1 MIHKSDTIF
10 ALATAYGQS
19 GIGVIRVTG
28 PLSKS
33 ISKKIL
39 HQDLE
44 PRYAYYGSFFD
55 NDNNLIDKGVAISF
69 PGPNSYTGEDV
80 VEFQGHGGVSVIR
93 KLLETIISLDVRVAE
108 PGEFTKRA
116 FLNGKMDLVQAE
128 AVQDLI
134 QSSSEESAL
143 SAVRSLTGEFSEK
156 INQILSE
163 LIALRVFVE
172 ATIDF
177 SDEEIDFLESHEVS
191 SKLHSLKLTLLNIL
205 ESANQGAILRDGIH
219 VAIAGKPNAG
229 KSSLLNSL
237 TKQPSAIVTDVAG
250 TTRDVLKETI
260 QIDGMPIHIIDTAG
274 LHNSDNIIEQEGIRR
289 AHTEI
294 NNADVVLLVY
304 DASDK
309 SVDLSILPE
318 SVKDKPKIVI
328 KNKIDLT
335 GSKTG
340 IQKIQ
345 NNPEISISA
354 KNGDGINIV
363 RKALADF
370 AGLNS
375 NTEGV
380 FLARKRHIIAINE
393 TLSFI
398 NSAISQLDGG
408 ASELVAED
416 LRQAGMHLGQIT
428 GEFSSDDLLGQIFSS
443 FCIGKSVSYTHLTL
457 PTKRIV

>member
-1 MIHKSDTIF
+1 MIHKSDTIC

-55 NDNNLIDKGVAISF
+55 NDNNLIDKGVAIAF

-80 VEFQGHGGVSVIR
+80 VEFQGHGGISVIR

-191 SKLHSLKLTLLNIL
+191 SKLHSLKLTLVNIL
-205 ESANQGAILRDGIH
+205 ECANQGAILRDGIH

-443 FCIGKSVSYTHLTL
+443 FCIGK
-457 PTKRIV
+457 

>member
-1 MIHKSDTIF
+1 MIHKSDTIC

-39 HQDLE
+39 HQDLQ

-55 NDNNLIDKGVAISF
+55 NDNNLIDKGVAIAF

-93 KLLETIISLDVRVAE
+93 KLLATIISLDVRVAE

-163 LIALRVFVE
+163 LITLRVFVE

-191 SKLHSLKLTLLNIL
+191 SKLYSLKLTLLNIL

-340 IQKIQ
+340 IQNIQ

-443 FCIGKSVSYTHLTL
+443 FCIGK
-457 PTKRIV
+457 

>member
-1 MIHKSDTIF
+1 MIHKSDTIC

-39 HQDLE
+39 HQDLQ

-55 NDNNLIDKGVAISF
+55 NDNNLIDKGVAIAF

-93 KLLETIISLDVRVAE
+93 KLLATIISLDVRVAE

-163 LIALRVFVE
+163 LISLRVFVE

-191 SKLHSLKLTLLNIL
+191 SKLHSLKVTLLNIL

-309 SVDLSILPE
+309 SVDLSIMPE
-318 SVKDKPKIVI
+318 SVKDKPKIII

-340 IQKIQ
+340 IQNIQ

-443 FCIGKSVSYTHLTL
+443 FCIGK
-457 PTKRIV
+457 

>member
-1 MIHKSDTIF
+1 MIRKSDTIC

-55 NDNNLIDKGVAISF
+55 NDNNLIDKGVAIAF

-191 SKLHSLKLTLLNIL
+191 SKLYSLKLTLLNIL

-443 FCIGKSVSYTHLTL
+443 FCIGK
-457 PTKRIV
+457 

>member
-1 MIHKSDTIF
+1 MIHKSDTIC

-39 HQDLE
+39 HQDLQ

-55 NDNNLIDKGVAISF
+55 NDNNLIDKGVAIAF
-69 PGPNSYTGEDV
+69 PSPNSYTGEDV

-93 KLLETIISLDVRVAE
+93 KLLDTIISLDVRVAE

-443 FCIGKSVSYTHLTL
+443 FCIGK
-457 PTKRIV
+457 

>member
-1 MIHKSDTIF
+1 MIHKSDTIC

-39 HQDLE
+39 HQDLQS
-44 PRYAYYGSFFD
+44 RYAYYGSFFD
-55 NDNNLIDKGVAISF
+55 NDNNLIDKGVAIAF

-191 SKLHSLKLTLLNIL
+191 SKLYSLKLTLLNIL

-443 FCIGKSVSYTHLTL
+443 FCIGK
-457 PTKRIV
+457 

>member
-1 MIHKSDTIF
+1 MIHKSDTIC
-10 ALATAYGQS
+10 ALATAYCQS

-55 NDNNLIDKGVAISF
+55 NDNNLIDKGVAIAF

-443 FCIGKSVSYTHLTL
+443 FCIGK
-457 PTKRIV
+457 

>member
-1 MIHKSDTIF
+1 MIHKSDTIC

-39 HQDLE
+39 HQDLQ

-55 NDNNLIDKGVAISF
+55 NDNNLIDKGVAIAF

-93 KLLETIISLDVRVAE
+93 KLLATIISLDVRVAE

-191 SKLHSLKLTLLNIL
+191 SKLYSLKLTLLNIL

-345 NNPEISISA
+345 NNPEIAISA

-443 FCIGKSVSYTHLTL
+443 FCIGK
-457 PTKRIV
+457 

>member
-1 MIHKSDTIF
+1 MIHKSDTIC

-55 NDNNLIDKGVAISF
+55 NDNNLIDKGVAIAF

-191 SKLHSLKLTLLNIL
+191 SKLHSLKVTLLNIL

-318 SVKDKPKIVI
+318 SVKDKPKIII

-340 IQKIQ
+340 IQNIQ

-443 FCIGKSVSYTHLTL
+443 FCIGK
-457 PTKRIV
+457 

>member
-1 MIHKSDTIF
+1 MIHKSDTIC

-191 SKLHSLKLTLLNIL
+191 SKLYSLKLTLLNIL

-345 NNPEISISA
+345 NNSEISISA

-443 FCIGKSVSYTHLTL
+443 FCIGK
-457 PTKRIV
+457 

>member
-1 MIHKSDTIF
+1 VIHKSDTIC

-55 NDNNLIDKGVAISF
+55 NDNNLIDKGVAIAF

-443 FCIGKSVSYTHLTL
+443 FCIGK
-457 PTKRIV
+457 

>member
-1 MIHKSDTIF
+1 MIHKSDTIC

-55 NDNNLIDKGVAISF
+55 NDNNLIDKGVAIAF

-191 SKLHSLKLTLLNIL
+191 SKLHSLKVTLLNIL

-345 NNPEISISA
+345 NNSEISISA

-443 FCIGKSVSYTHLTL
+443 FCIGK
-457 PTKRIV
+457 

>member
-1 MIHKSDTIF
+1 MIRKSNTIC

-55 NDNNLIDKGVAISF
+55 NDNNLIDKGVAIAF

-191 SKLHSLKLTLLNIL
+191 SKLYSLKLTLLNIL

-443 FCIGKSVSYTHLTL
+443 FCIGK
-457 PTKRIV
+457 

>member
-1 MIHKSDTIF
+1 MHKSDTIC

-191 SKLHSLKLTLLNIL
+191 SKLYSLKLTLLNIL

-443 FCIGKSVSYTHLTL
+443 FCIGK
-457 PTKRIV
+457 

>member
-1 MIHKSDTIF
+1 MIHKSDTIC

-39 HQDLE
+39 HQDLQ

-55 NDNNLIDKGVAISF
+55 NDNNLIDKGVAIAF

-163 LIALRVFVE
+163 LISLRVFVE

-191 SKLHSLKLTLLNIL
+191 SKLYSLKLTLLNIL

-443 FCIGKSVSYTHLTL
+443 FCIGK
-457 PTKRIV
+457 